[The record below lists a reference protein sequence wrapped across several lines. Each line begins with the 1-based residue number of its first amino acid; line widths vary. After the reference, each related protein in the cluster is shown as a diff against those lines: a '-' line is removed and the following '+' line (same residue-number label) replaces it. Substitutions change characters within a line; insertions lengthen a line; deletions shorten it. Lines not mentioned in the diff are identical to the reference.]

1 MFSLRTRL
9 WQHAIIPSRYYYS
22 SIAAK
27 RQEAYEGGGE
37 AKRKAQHDKVMIINI
52 KCIKK
57 LYHLAG
63 LPLTRTYIYIYIYN
77 ISKIVFLFYFN
88 FSG

>member
-37 AKRKAQHDKVMIINI
+37 AKRKAQHDKVIIINI
-52 KCIKK
+52 KRTKKIVSFSWILIHAHIHINITCRK
-57 LYHLAG
+57 LY
-63 LPLTRTYIYIYIYN
+63 
-77 ISKIVFLFYFN
+77 FYLLQFFRVN
-88 FSG
+88 